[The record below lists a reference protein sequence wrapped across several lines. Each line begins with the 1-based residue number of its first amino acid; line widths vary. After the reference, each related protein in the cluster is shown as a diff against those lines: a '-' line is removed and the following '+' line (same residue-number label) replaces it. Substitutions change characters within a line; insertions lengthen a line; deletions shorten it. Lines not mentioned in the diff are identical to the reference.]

1 METDWA
7 RKVVDLRSICSDA
20 PGHEEI
26 AGKMSAHLLQA
37 FVDFESSGFAAVA
50 DRWSRYDWLLGREI
64 TIDTAD
70 RQFSGV
76 GAGVAEDG
84 ALLIDTPESG
94 IRRVS
99 SGTIV
104 IAGSRGKAR

>member
-7 RKVVDLRSICSDA
+7 RKVVDLRSICDVT

-26 AGKMSAHLLQA
+26 AGKMTAHLLQA
-37 FVDFESSGFAAVA
+37 FVDFEELGFAAVA

-104 IAGSRGKAR
+104 IAGSRGKA